1 MSNETCCWNCGAPPT
16 RPAPLPTIPPELSPL
31 LRTNEVV
38 DSIHA
43 PYINEFISTGRSNLH
58 SLRSRLEYIET
69 SVASLNY
76 QHRSLEQ
83 TLHLHECALSP
94 IRRIPSEIISYIIRL
109 SPDICHTT
117 SHSEREHAPWRLA
130 HVCARWRACALADRK
145 IWATFQIYTYT
156 YPYKFDKVFPLP
168 MIHAQLCNSRDAPL
182 DILLDWTQLREESRL
197 EISFLAILN
206 ALLEHSTRWGRVVL
220 KGPSND
226 AVCTALSRVN
236 IRVPQLRRLAWSL
249 LPPADLTR
257 FEFSPSLQEV
267 CLKPDSP
274 GTWQRDLPLSSLSS
288 IPWPQIT
295 KYRGTFPSSVH
306 LEILRRTPALREC
319 GLLLSGRLISGPTL
333 TTASLE
339 IPHLRRLR
347 VEDSSLLDH
356 LVAPALQDLF
366 LNRCTPS
373 VLPFLNCSGAHL
385 TSLTIFDWLPNPD
398 LIHVLRAN
406 PGLTHLC
413 VGTAH
418 TKEGREDLVA
428 FVTMLGDDTADL
440 CPNVQS
446 MMWRDGFDF
455 KFYQDLFLSMVE
467 ARWKARRLTWLRL
480 LLPACRIEKHTAKR
494 LETLGDAGLDSLVLC
509 AWSFWKIVDSP

>member
-1 MSNETCCWNCGAPPT
+1 MSNESCCWNCGAPPT
-16 RPAPLPTIPPELSPL
+16 RPAPLPTIPPELSVL

-43 PYINEFISTGRSNLH
+43 PYIDEFISTGRSNLR
-58 SLRSRLEYIET
+58 SLRSRLKYIET
-69 SVASLNY
+69 SVAPLNY
-76 QHRSLEQ
+76 EHRCLEQ
-83 TLHLHECALSP
+83 TLHLHECARSP

-109 SPDICHTT
+109 SPDIRHTT
-117 SHSEREHAPWRLA
+117 GYSEREHAPWRLA

-156 YPYKFDKVFPLP
+156 FPYKFDKVFPLP
-168 MIHAQLCNSRDAPL
+168 MIQAQLSNSRDAPL
-182 DILLDWTQLREESRL
+182 DILLDWSQLRVESRL
-197 EISFLAILN
+197 ETSFLAILN
-206 ALLEHSTRWGRVVL
+206 ALLEHSTRWCRVVL
-220 KGPSND
+220 KGPSNA
-226 AVCTALSRVN
+226 AVCAALSRVN
-236 IRVPQLRRLAWSL
+236 IRLPQLRRLAWSL
-249 LPPADLTR
+249 LPPASLTQ
-257 FEFSPSLQEV
+257 FEFFPSLQEV
-267 CLKPDSP
+267 CLTPDKS
-274 GTWQRDLPLSSLSS
+274 GLRERELPLSSLSS

-295 KYRGTFPSSVH
+295 KYQGTFPRGVH
-306 LEILRRTPALREC
+306 LDILRRMPALREC
-319 GLLLSGRLISGPTL
+319 SLLLSGRLPSETAL

-356 LVAPALQDLF
+356 LVAPALQDFF
-366 LNRCTPS
+366 LTRCTPS

-398 LIHVLRAN
+398 LIHVLRAM

-418 TKEGREDLVA
+418 TKEGRDDLVTL
-428 FVTMLGDDTADL
+428 VTMLGDDAADL
-440 CPNVQS
+440 CPNVRS

-467 ARWKARRLTWLRL
+467 SRWRARRLTCLRL
-480 LLPACRIEKHTAKR
+480 LLPACRIEADTAKR

-509 AWSFWKIVDSP
+509 AWLFWKILDSP